1 MLDEI
6 SQAVLAREEVVKY
19 LRGGY
24 GGESGAQARERVYA
38 YLEELRTT
46 QRYGMYRALQHPL
59 YPILRKIERIP
70 EQLQHANAA
79 VRDDHRVVYISNH
92 KSHIDYLV
100 EPLVLD
106 DNQIRPPLIAAGINL
121 FGGPLGLIQRH
132 VIGAIPIRRNTKDP
146 VYLVTLKAYVA
157 EILKKQD
164 LFFYPEGGRSYSGEL
179 KPFKT
184 GLIHSALIADC
195 PNVVLLPA
203 AIAYDLVLEDHILA
217 RQGVKKQQRPFSREL
232 AEMVRYAVGYR
243 SRAFV
248 TFGAPIHIDQRAI
261 ESRRDVLELTR
272 LLRARIGAQYKVLP
286 AAIFAAAMRPSITR
300 RDLESRIDRLLGELA
315 ARHANL
321 GVSSGR
327 QAIEEAAEP
336 LELRGI
342 IVVERGRFRVRE
354 RNVLRYY
361 ARTIEHLHP
370 PAGRTH

>member
-70 EQLQHANAA
+70 EQLQHVYAT
-79 VRDDHRVVYISNH
+79 VPGHRIVYISNH

-121 FGGPLGLIQRH
+121 FGGALGLIQRH
-132 VIGAIPIRRNTKDP
+132 VTGAIPIRRNTKDP
-146 VYLVTLKAYVA
+146 AYLVTLKAYVA

-184 GLIHSALIADC
+184 GLIHSALTADC
-195 PNVVLLPA
+195 PKVVLLPA

-217 RQGVKKQQRPFSREL
+217 RQGIKKQQRPFAREL

-248 TFGAPIHIDQRAI
+248 TFGAPIEVDHRAM
-261 ESRRDVLELTR
+261 ESRSEALELTR
-272 LLRARIGAQYKVLP
+272 LVRAKIGVLHKVLP
-286 AAIFAAAMRPSITR
+286 TAVFAAAMRPSIGR
-300 RDLESRIDRLLGELA
+300 RDLEGRIDRLLGELA

-321 GVSSGR
+321 GVSSGQ
-327 QAIEEAAEP
+327 QAVEEAAEP
-336 LELRGI
+336 LETRGI
-342 IVVERGRFRVRE
+342 IVAERGRFRVRE

-361 ARTIEHLHP
+361 SRTIAHLHAP
-370 PAGRTH
+370 PGRAH